1 MAARLESDEDV
12 KASVTTGNAS
22 TRMPATQRDE
32 VDESV
37 KALNVLIHDLR
48 APLSVAQGYL
58 RLLQQNR
65 LEAEADRQR
74 AITQSMEALGR
85 IARLCSDAAA
95 FVAEPISTDAPVVAI
110 PASELVNRVT
120 EACTARSSPLTLDN
134 GTVLLGTVLTANLD
148 GLAQSLAIVLCA
160 VRRSALKE
168 PVRVSV
174 HEEEKE
180 ARFLLGCDDDRAAL
194 VSGPPVTFDPWR
206 GGHGI
211 ALPLACRTITDAG
224 GRIWTIADGRGAV
237 GIALPEEASAP

>member
-1 MAARLESDEDV
+1 LAARLGSDEDL
-12 KASVTTGNAS
+12 KTSATTVNAS
-22 TRMPATQRDE
+22 TRVPATQRDE
-32 VDESV
+32 IV
-37 KALNVLIHDLR
+37 KAINVLIHDLR

-74 AITQSMEALGR
+74 AITQSIEALGR
-85 IARLCSDAAA
+85 ITRLCSDAAA
-95 FVAEPISTDAPVVAI
+95 FVAEPTATDATVVKI
-110 PASELVNRVT
+110 RASEMVERVT
-120 EACTARSSPLTLDN
+120 EACTARSSPLTIDTGTGLS
-134 GTVLLGTVLTANLD
+134 GTVQSTNLD
-148 GLAQSLAIVLCA
+148 GLVQSLAIVLCA

-194 VSGPPVTFDPWR
+194 VSGPPETFDPWR

-211 ALPLACRTITDAG
+211 ALPLACRTIAEAG

>member
-1 MAARLESDEDV
+1 LKTSA
-12 KASVTTGNAS
+12 TTVNAS
-22 TRMPATQRDE
+22 TRVPATQRDE
-32 VDESV
+32 IV
-37 KALNVLIHDLR
+37 KAINVLIHDLR

-74 AITQSMEALGR
+74 AITQSIEALGR
-85 IARLCSDAAA
+85 ITRLCSDAAA
-95 FVAEPISTDAPVVAI
+95 FVAEPTATDATVVKI
-110 PASELVNRVT
+110 RASEMVERVT
-120 EACTARSSPLTLDN
+120 EACTARSSPLTIDTGTGLS
-134 GTVLLGTVLTANLD
+134 GTVQSSNLD
-148 GLAQSLAIVLCA
+148 GLVQSLAIVLCA

-194 VSGPPVTFDPWR
+194 VSGPPETFDPWR

-211 ALPLACRTITDAG
+211 ALPLACRTIAEAG
-224 GRIWTIADGRGAV
+224 GRIWSIAGGRGAV

>member
-1 MAARLESDEDV
+1 M
-12 KASVTTGNAS
+12 TTGNAS
-22 TRMPATQRDE
+22 TRVPATQRDE
-32 VDESV
+32 TV

-58 RLLQQNR
+58 RLLQQDR

-74 AITQSMEALGR
+74 AIAQSMEALGR
-85 IARLCSDAAA
+85 ITRLCSDAAA
-95 FVAEPISTDAPVVAI
+95 FVAEPTAAEGPAVAIST
-110 PASELVNRVT
+110 STLVERVT
-120 EACTARSSPLTLDN
+120 EACTARSSPITID
-134 GTVLLGTVLTANLD
+134 TATGLSGMVRSSNLD
-148 GLAQSLAIVLCA
+148 RLVQSLAVVLCA

-174 HEEEKE
+174 DEEKKE

-194 VSGPPVTFDPWR
+194 VSGPPETFDPWR

-211 ALPLACRTITDAG
+211 ALPLACRTIAEAG
-224 GRIWTIADGRGAV
+224 GRIWTVADGRGAV

>member
-1 MAARLESDEDV
+1 MAARLGSDEDL
-12 KASVTTGNAS
+12 KTSATTVNAS
-22 TRMPATQRDE
+22 TRVPATQRDE
-32 VDESV
+32 IV
-37 KALNVLIHDLR
+37 KAINVLIHDLR

-74 AITQSMEALGR
+74 AITQSIEALGR
-85 IARLCSDAAA
+85 ITRLCSDAAA
-95 FVAEPISTDAPVVAI
+95 FVAEPTATDATVVKI
-110 PASELVNRVT
+110 RASEMVERVT
-120 EACTARSSPLTLDN
+120 EACTARSSPLTIDTGTGLS
-134 GTVLLGTVLTANLD
+134 GTVQSTNLD
-148 GLAQSLAIVLCA
+148 GLVQSLAIVLCA

-168 PVRVSV
+168 PVRVSL

-194 VSGPPVTFDPWR
+194 VSGPPETFDPWR

-211 ALPLACRTITDAG
+211 ALPLACRTIAEAG

>member
-1 MAARLESDEDV
+1 MAARLGSDEDL
-12 KASVTTGNAS
+12 KTSATTVNAS
-22 TRMPATQRDE
+22 TRVPATQRDE
-32 VDESV
+32 IV
-37 KALNVLIHDLR
+37 KAINVLIHDLR

-74 AITQSMEALGR
+74 AITQSIEALGR
-85 IARLCSDAAA
+85 ITRLCSDAAA
-95 FVAEPISTDAPVVAI
+95 FVAEPTATDATVVKI
-110 PASELVNRVT
+110 RASEMVERVT
-120 EACTARSSPLTLDN
+120 EACTARSSPLTIDTGTGLS
-134 GTVLLGTVLTANLD
+134 GTVQSTNLD
-148 GLAQSLAIVLCA
+148 GLVQSLAIVLCA

-194 VSGPPVTFDPWR
+194 VSGPPETFDPWR

-211 ALPLACRTITDAG
+211 ALPLACRTIAEAG
-224 GRIWTIADGRGAV
+224 GRIWSIAGGRGAV

>member
-1 MAARLESDEDV
+1 MAARLGSDEDL
-12 KASVTTGNAS
+12 KTSGTTGTAS
-22 TRMPATQRDE
+22 TRVPATQRDE
-32 VDESV
+32 SV
-37 KALNVLIHDLR
+37 KAINVLIHDLR

-74 AITQSMEALGR
+74 AITQSIEALGR
-85 IARLCSDAAA
+85 ITRLCSDAAA
-95 FVAEPISTDAPVVAI
+95 FVAEPTATDATVVKI
-110 PASELVNRVT
+110 RASEMVERVT
-120 EACTARSSPLTLDN
+120 EACTARSSPLTIDTGTGLS
-134 GTVLLGTVLTANLD
+134 GTVQSTNLD
-148 GLAQSLAIVLCA
+148 GLVQSLAIVVCA

-194 VSGPPVTFDPWR
+194 VSGPPETFDPWR

-211 ALPLACRTITDAG
+211 ALPLACRTIAEAG